1 MKFIV
6 EKDLELR
13 LVSQD
18 LAENLFTLF
27 KENYEHL
34 HTWMIWANEKT
45 DLKSMQKFLKASET
59 NFKKKT
65 EKVFFIYLKDKLVG
79 LVDLHT
85 IDLGNKSAEI
95 GYWLDKKH
103 NGKGIVTKSCKV
115 LINHA
120 FDEMQLNS
128 VRILCASENKKSRA
142 IPEKLD
148 FVEEGTLRE
157 IQWMHDHF
165 NDLVVYSMLKK
176 DWTK

>member
-18 LAENLFTLF
+18 LAENLFALF
-27 KENYEHL
+27 ERNYEHL

-45 DLKSMQKFLKASET
+45 SVASIRKFLKTCET

-65 EKVFFIYLKDKLVG
+65 EKVFGIYLKEKLIGVIS
-79 LVDLHT
+79 LHK

-103 NGKGIVTKSCKV
+103 NGKGIITKSCKV

-120 FDEMQLNS
+120 FDEMKLNS
-128 VRILCASENKKSRA
+128 VRILCASENKRSRA
-142 IPEKLD
+142 IPEKFG

-157 IQWMHDHF
+157 FQWMHDHF

-176 DWTK
+176 DWEV